1 MRPAPFAPF
10 RDRVDGLEE
19 RSSTFPNDPLATAR
33 TYANSLARTAALA
46 RAFTTSGRTVDLTG
60 LDDKVG
66 LLCAKALD
74 LPPQAGREFRA
85 ELILLRS
92 ELNSLALAL
101 GQPPPAD

>member
-1 MRPAPFAPF
+1 MRPEPFAPF
-10 RDRVDGLEE
+10 RDHVAGLEE
-19 RSSTFPNDPLATAR
+19 SSSFPHDPFAAAR
-33 TYANSLARTAALA
+33 TYATSLARTTALA
-46 RAFTTSGRTVDLTG
+46 RAFTTSGRTVDLAG

-74 LPPQAGREFRA
+74 LPPNEGRELRT